1 MQPPTLPENEE
12 RRLAALRALKILDT
26 PAEERFDH
34 IVRLVI
40 ELFDVPIAYI
50 ALVDENRQWFKSSC
64 GLSVSETTRE
74 ISFCGHAILGD
85 EALIITDSLLDAR
98 FSDNPQ
104 VTGDPHIRFYAGYP
118 LAIDGTYNVGTLCLA
133 DSKPREMLERDRS
146 LLRRLAAIAQRELTL
161 VDTIAL
167 QQQLLETR
175 NALDETQRRLM
186 AELAEASQ
194 YVEATLPPP
203 IVGEVGADWI
213 RIPCSQLGGDAFGY
227 EWLDEHHFAMYLL
240 DVSGHGVGAALLST
254 SVVNLIRSRALADT
268 DFADPAA
275 VLTALND
282 AFPMEEHGGMFFTM
296 WYGVYDKRSRSLR
309 YSSAGHPPAI
319 LLAPRTQAYKLGTP
333 ALVIGAMA
341 GTAYENAACA
351 VDGPAELFLYSD
363 GAYEIEVPGRAMMTI
378 EQFFAIIAAA
388 PRFET
393 SALNRVLDDLRA
405 IKGPGQF
412 EDDLSLLRVSLP

>member
-1 MQPPTLPENEE
+1 
-12 RRLAALRALKILDT
+12 
-26 PAEERFDH
+26 
-34 IVRLVI
+34 
-40 ELFDVPIAYI
+40 
-50 ALVDENRQWFKSSC
+50 
-64 GLSVSETTRE
+64 
-74 ISFCGHAILGD
+74 
-85 EALIITDSLLDAR
+85 
-98 FSDNPQ
+98 
-104 VTGDPHIRFYAGYP
+104 
-118 LAIDGTYNVGTLCLA
+118 
-133 DSKPREMLERDRS
+133 
-146 LLRRLAAIAQRELTL
+146 
-161 VDTIAL
+161 
-167 QQQLLETR
+167 
-175 NALDETQRRLM
+175 
-186 AELAEASQ
+186 
-194 YVEATLPPP
+194 
-203 IVGEVGADWI
+203 
-213 RIPCSQLGGDAFGY
+213 
-227 EWLDEHHFAMYLL
+227 
-240 DVSGHGVGAALLST
+240 
-254 SVVNLIRSRALADT
+254 
-268 DFADPAA
+268 
-275 VLTALND
+275 
-282 AFPMEEHGGMFFTM
+282 MEEHGGMFFTM